1 MRRREFI
8 ALVGGTA
15 AWPLVARA
23 QQAGMVWRI
32 GLAVVLVLGLILASI
47 AAEAQEAGKLW
58 RIGFLSPYS
67 ADYDKS
73 WRAALLNGLRD
84 LGYVEGKN
92 VVMVERHTE
101 GRPELYSEFALE
113 LARSRVDVFVV
124 HGGDQRAIR
133 AAEQAS
139 SATPIVFI
147 ANPDPVGL
155 GLVASLARP
164 GGNIT
169 GLSDS
174 HIELAPKRVE
184 LLKEIVPSLSRI
196 AVLHNKTSMHLR
208 GLKDTQTAASALRLT
223 VVPVE
228 IREGPGP
235 DDIDGVVATIRRVR
249 AEALNVLFGAANIHL
264 RRLADLAVKNMIPTI
279 GTARW
284 MSAEA
289 GYLMSYGAD
298 FPGLYRR
305 AAIYVDKIL
314 KGAKPADLPVEQP
327 TKFELVINLKTAKA
341 LGLPVPPSL
350 VARAD
355 EVIE

>member
-1 MRRREFI
+1 MRGASETAGVHR
-8 ALVGGTA
+8 ASWWDGGLA
-15 AWPLVARA
+15 ARCTRA
-23 QQAGMVWRI
+23 AGGNGVRI
-32 GLAVVLVLGLILASI
+32 GLAVVLVLGLILAPI

-58 RIGFLSPYS
+58 SIGFLSPYS

-124 HGGDQRAIR
+124 HGGDQRAFR

-174 HIELAPKRVE
+174 HIELNPKRVE

-196 AVLHNKTSMHLR
+196 AVLHNKTSLHLR

-279 GTARW
+279 GSAGW
-284 MSAEA
+284 ISAEA
-289 GYLMSYGAD
+289 GFLMSYGAD
-298 FPGLYRR
+298 FPVC
-305 AAIYVDKIL
+305 I
-314 KGAKPADLPVEQP
+314 GAPRSMSIR
-327 TKFELVINLKTAKA
+327 F
-341 LGLPVPPSL
+341 
-350 VARAD
+350 
-355 EVIE
+355 